1 MPRKSIALFLATTGL
16 ISSLAG
22 CSPGK
27 EADEK
32 GGDGMP
38 SPAAG
43 QSAQPTQDNGD
54 KHSEDDKEGKGSK
67 GENGDKGDEGGEGG
81 EGGEG

>member
-22 CSPGK
+22 CSASRDAG
-27 EADEK
+27 EQ
-32 GGDGMP
+32 GGETMKPAP
-38 SPAAG
+38 SG
-43 QSAQPTQDNGD
+43 QSAQPTGAPSQEKGG
-54 KHSEDDKEGKGSK
+54 KEHKGSK
-67 GENGDKGDEGGEGG
+67 EREGGEGG

>member
-43 QSAQPTQDNGD
+43 QSAQPTQDKG
-54 KHSEDDKEGKGSK
+54 EKGSTH
-67 GENGDKGDEGGEGG
+67 DKGDEGGEGG

>member
-1 MPRKSIALFLATTGL
+1 MPRKSIALFLATTSL
-16 ISSLAG
+16 ISTLAG

-32 GGDGMP
+32 GGEGMP
-38 SPAAG
+38 SPSAG

-54 KHSEDDKEGKGSK
+54 KNSKEHK
-67 GENGDKGDEGGEGG
+67 GDKGAEGGEGG